1 MFDTLARYVLKQAAA
16 RFLLLFLIFLG
27 VLVGGQVGILIGQG
41 VPPEACLPLVEK
53 LVQFSLP
60 IALPLALATAI
71 LVIIG
76 GMNQDGELRA
86 LAASGVSH
94 RAVVVRLLPLV
105 GVAVL
110 ACLVLTNLVMPQAV
124 ASIRAS
130 KGRLAQTL
138 IAQRVASDE
147 PIIEEHGISVWV
159 GSAEGA
165 KLHNVRALM
174 RREGEF
180 VAAFSPDAHW
190 ALSDQGIHLEFEDV
204 QLLQRRAD
212 GHIVAVST
220 SAYDYLWEGDS
231 KAPGQSE
238 PDAMSTAE
246 AFRLASAPPPAG
258 KDPAPFN
265 NARLTVHFRFFL
277 PLSLVAFS
285 LFAIG
290 LGLTFGTS
298 QNLPGVVMVVV
309 TVALVIY
316 PAFGYVKTNVHQA
329 QMNPGWLLWPPAG
342 VVALAGLWLLW
353 RPDRAREQLAWPFLA
368 LADLVRRKR

>member
-1 MFDTLARYVLKQAAA
+1 MFDTLSRYLLRQTGA
-16 RFLLLFLIFLG
+16 RFLLLFAIFLG

-41 VPPEACLPLVEK
+41 VPPEACLPLIEK
-53 LVQFSLP
+53 LLEFSLP

-76 GMNQDGELRA
+76 AMNQDGELRA

-94 RAVVVRLLPLV
+94 FAVTVRLAPLV
-105 GVAVL
+105 VAAVL
-110 ACLVLTNLVMPQAV
+110 ACLVLTHVVMPKAV
-124 ASIRAS
+124 AGIRAS

-147 PIIEEHGISVWV
+147 PILEEHGLSVWV
-159 GSAEGA
+159 GSADGA
-165 KLHNVRALM
+165 KLHNVRALSS
-174 RREGEF
+174 RSGDF
-180 VAAFSPDAHW
+180 IAAFAPDAHW

-204 QLLQRRAD
+204 QMLQRRAD
-212 GHIVAVST
+212 GHVVTVST
-220 SAYDYLWEGDS
+220 SAYDYLWEGDT

-238 PDAMSTAE
+238 PDAMSTPE
-246 AFRLASAPPPAG
+246 AMRLASIPPPPG
-258 KDPAPFN
+258 KDPSSYN

-277 PLSLVAFS
+277 PVSLIAFS

-298 QNLPGVVMVVV
+298 QNLHGVVMVVI

-316 PAFGYVKTNVHQA
+316 PAFGYVKTNVHHPQID
-329 QMNPGWLLWPPAG
+329 PGWLLWPPAAL
-342 VVALAGLWLLW
+342 VALLGLALLW
-353 RPDRAREQLAWPFLA
+353 RPDRAREAISSPLAFLT
-368 LADLVRRKR
+368 RWRKPA